1 MVQGQRRM
9 NFSLHVY
16 VTGQEAGR
24 ANKDDDRPGAPAA
37 AQEEGRPRPLR
48 LNDRPS
54 GRGEIAGIGY
64 ETGRPN
70 LPRLCQAFFP
80 SDTEVQFWGA
90 CRCGC
95 QLPQARR
102 MCDFAFV

>member
-1 MVQGQRRM
+1 M

-16 VTGQEAGR
+16 VTGQEAER

-64 ETGRPN
+64 ETGRPS

-80 SDTEVQFWGA
+80 SDTEVGHLFFFA
-90 CRCGC
+90 VVGC
-95 QLPQARR
+95 LHGVSVSFRR
-102 MCDFAFV
+102 LADV